1 MTKFTIEELNEILNL
16 MDVATKAGGLQVAQ
30 KALPI
35 VAKMQVMAAEI
46 ENPEAVETNEGHA

>member
-1 MTKFTIEELNEILNL
+1 